1 MTPTDISV
9 TADDISPPAL
19 SRPGER
25 VAVPAAIA
33 RRRWRAR
40 LLTVGLGAALL
51 VVIAL
56 SASSGTVDLSAL
68 DAARLMIGH
77 LLPGMPWMSDGTYTL
92 LQDQVVWQF
101 RLPRALLAALAG
113 AALSLAGVFIQAV
126 VRNPLAEPA
135 IIGVSSGAGV
145 GAVTVVVLGA
155 AAVGAWIGAAAF
167 LGAAVATAA
176 VFWVAYKNGS
186 IAPQRLVLT
195 GVALGT
201 FFSAITSY
209 LTLTTEAQNVFS
221 VMFFLLGSVSA
232 ATMTDLIGPLM
243 ALVVA
248 IGVSLT
254 SGRAVNALQVGDETA
269 TALGVRVN
277 RLRSV
282 LLLAA
287 ALLTGTVV
295 SVAGGIGFVGLV
307 VPHIA
312 RVLVGSDHR
321 RIVPVSVAGGA
332 LFLCGADLIA
342 RTVSAPAEVPLG
354 IITALIGVPFFLWLM
369 RGRAADEQGMSR

>member
-1 MTPTDISV
+1 MTPTDVSV
-9 TADDISPPAL
+9 TTDEAPPDV
-19 SRPGER
+19 RPRPVGQ
-25 VAVPAAIA
+25 VPAVIA

-40 LLTVGLGAALL
+40 LLTLGLAAALL

-56 SASSGTVDLSAL
+56 SASAGTVDLTAL
-68 DAARLMIGH
+68 DAAKLVTGH
-77 LLPGMPWMSDGTYTL
+77 LLPGMPWMSDGTYTV

-145 GAVTVVVLGA
+145 GAVSVVVLGA
-155 AAVGAWIGAAAF
+155 AAVGAWIGTAAF
-167 LGAAVATAA
+167 VGAAVATAA
-176 VFWVAYKNGS
+176 VFGVAYKNGS

-232 ATMTDLIGPLM
+232 ATMTDLAGPLV

-248 IGVSLT
+248 LMVSIT
-254 SGRAVNALQVGDETA
+254 TGRAVNALQVGDETA

-282 LLLAA
+282 LLLSA

-321 RIVPVSVAGGA
+321 RIVPVAVFGGA

-354 IITALIGVPFFLWLM
+354 IVTALIGVPFFLWLM
-369 RGRAADEQGMSR
+369 RGRAADEQGMAR